1 MVWHIK
7 KKLDEKS
14 MKKAAKLLIG
24 KHDFTSFRST
34 ECQAKSPVKTINSI
48 KIIRKSS
55 QIELWIKARSFLHN
69 QVRIIAGTLM
79 MVGKG
84 KIKKKD
90 LEEIIKLK
98 KRGAAGQTAP
108 AHGLFLYSIKY

>member
-1 MVWHIK
+1 
-7 KKLDEKS
+7 
-14 MKKAAKLLIG
+14 
-24 KHDFTSFRST
+24 
-34 ECQAKSPVKTINSI
+34 
-48 KIIRKSS
+48 
-55 QIELWIKARSFLHN
+55 
-69 QVRIIAGTLM
+69 M